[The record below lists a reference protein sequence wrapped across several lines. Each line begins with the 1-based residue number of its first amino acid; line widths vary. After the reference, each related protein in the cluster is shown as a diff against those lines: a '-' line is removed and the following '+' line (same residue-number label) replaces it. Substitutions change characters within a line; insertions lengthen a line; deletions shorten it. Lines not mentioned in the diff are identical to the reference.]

1 MVAVTQSLIGK
12 GVEVVIPT
20 ASLRLPKESNLKES
34 VPLLLSAEIFGNRM
48 IDNKGSRRLLWVKL
62 FALIH

>member
-1 MVAVTQSLIGK
+1 
-12 GVEVVIPT
+12 
-20 ASLRLPKESNLKES
+20 
-34 VPLLLSAEIFGNRM
+34 LLLSAEIFGNRM